1 MDKTDWP
8 MMVVVAL
15 MGCGAGVVALMAA
28 ELLIALLRAVA

>member
-15 MGCGAGVVALMAA
+15 MGCGAGVLTLMAA
-28 ELLIALLRAVA
+28 ELLVTLLRVI